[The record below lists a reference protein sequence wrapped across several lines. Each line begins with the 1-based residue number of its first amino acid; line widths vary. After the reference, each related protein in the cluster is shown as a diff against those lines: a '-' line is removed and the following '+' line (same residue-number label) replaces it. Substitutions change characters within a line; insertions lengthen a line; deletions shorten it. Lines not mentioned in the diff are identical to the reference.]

1 MDLVPPIAQPN
12 PQTTLLHSS
21 PPASPTT
28 NVLINNSIP
37 FSTVNLE
44 SEDEPLRPTDISR
57 ENIRPVASR
66 PRLANSQN
74 NAKHVALNKQ
84 HRREY
89 FASRARI
96 VKKPRFN
103 RHLPYKLKPEF
114 SSWEIVYWDGTR
126 QEFTTKNNSLP
137 SQRIVVPLR
146 AITDHMLWWRL
157 TRLRQLSVRCNA
169 LNLVLLAEDN
179 PLRRWIFPGPPFPP
193 QKLLRHLLLTLIL
206 NRLKSRFNC

>member
-1 MDLVPPIAQPN
+1 MDSSEILSIFGDPDLELEPFTPTCLDQCATPVFSFLSPVSSPSSTTVDPEPPTEQPN
-12 PQTTLLHSS
+12 PQARLSNSS

-44 SEDEPLRPTDISR
+44 PKNEPLLPADISR
-57 ENIRPVASR
+57 ENVRPPTLC
-66 PRLANSQN
+66 PRHAQSQN
-74 NAKHVALNKQ
+74 NAKSVALYKQ

-103 RHLPYKLKPEF
+103 RHLPYKLEPEF
-114 SSWEIVYWDGTR
+114 SSWEIIYWDSTR
-126 QEFTTKNNSLP
+126 QEFTIKNNSFP

-146 AITDHMLWWRL
+146 AIT
-157 TRLRQLSVRCNA
+157 A
-169 LNLVLLAEDN
+169 
-179 PLRRWIFPGPPFPP
+179 
-193 QKLLRHLLLTLIL
+193 HLP
-206 NRLKSRFNC
+206 R

>member
-1 MDLVPPIAQPN
+1 MESSEILSIVGDPDLELEPFTATCLDQWDQSATPVFSFLPPVSSPSSTIVDPEPPTEQPH
-12 PQTTLLHSS
+12 PQARLSNSS

-28 NVLINNSIP
+28 NVVINKSIP

-44 SEDEPLRPTDISR
+44 SEDEPLLPADISR
-57 ENIRPVASR
+57 ENIRPATSR
-66 PRLANSQN
+66 PRHANSQN
-74 NAKHVALNKQ
+74 NAKSVALYKQ

-114 SSWEIVYWDGTR
+114 SSWEIMYWDGTW
-126 QEFTTKNNSLP
+126 QEFTIKNNSFP

-146 AITDHMLWWRL
+146 AIT
-157 TRLRQLSVRCNA
+157 A
-169 LNLVLLAEDN
+169 
-179 PLRRWIFPGPPFPP
+179 
-193 QKLLRHLLLTLIL
+193 HLP
-206 NRLKSRFNC
+206 R